1 MDEGKLLTCI
11 NIFLTFVLMIQV
23 DILRKKIIPY
33 EQHHPRRNL

>member
-23 DILRKKIIPY
+23 DILNNKK
-33 EQHHPRRNL
+33 

>member
-23 DILRKKIIPY
+23 EILRNKK
-33 EQHHPRRNL
+33 

>member
-23 DILRKKIIPY
+23 DILRNKK
-33 EQHHPRRNL
+33 